1 MELRQAILRL
11 RSLLSAPVPPVSS
24 PSLVSIAMK
33 PLLTLISCVAL
44 SQIAMAQLLD
54 APVTEGDPER
64 MGKEQVVLFRVGA
77 EITASRGACRDIRAM
92 VAVPLACAEQQVRM
106 VEEEFTRHLDKV
118 TYRDLDDGVRQ
129 MLITIPRLS
138 GGETARAVV
147 TYEVTTNTI
156 EPPEQESTEDLELPK
171 RPERK
176 IRKYLTESP
185 MIEVR
190 DGAIRSLARDL
201 WREAGEQF
209 GSDATDNDAEP
220 NAWSRVEYLY
230 DYMLDNIQYSEGPDK
245 SALDTLRDGKADCHG
260 RSALFIAL
268 CRANK
273 VPARV
278 VWVNEHCYA
287 EFYLEDAEG
296 QGHWYPIESAGTRA
310 FGGMPLARPILQKG
324 DNFKVPERRGERLF
338 YATDDLVAYPVGNS
352 GKPSVKFIRELVE

>member
-1 MELRQAILRL
+1 MLRQT
-11 RSLLSAPVPPVSS
+11 LLSWLA
-24 PSLVSIAMK
+24 LAG
-33 PLLTLISCVAL
+33 VA
-44 SQIAMAQLLD
+44 SAQLLD
-54 APVTEGDPER
+54 DPVTEGDPER

-92 VAVPLACAEQQVRM
+92 VAVPLECAEQQVRM
-106 VEEEFTRHLDKV
+106 VDEEFTRHLDKV

-129 MLITIPRLS
+129 MLITIPRLTA
-138 GGETARAVV
+138 GDTARAVV

-156 EPPEQESTEDLELPK
+156 EPPEPESTHDLALPK

-190 DGAIRSLARDL
+190 NGAIRSLARDL
-201 WREAGEQF
+201 WREAGEQS
-209 GSDATDNDAEP
+209 GSDDEP
-220 NAWSRVEYLY
+220 TAWSRVEYLY

-245 SALDTLRDGKADCHG
+245 SALNTMRDGKADCHG

-296 QGHWYPIESAGTRA
+296 EGHWYPIESAGTRA

-352 GKPSVKFIRELVE
+352 GKPRVKFIREIVE